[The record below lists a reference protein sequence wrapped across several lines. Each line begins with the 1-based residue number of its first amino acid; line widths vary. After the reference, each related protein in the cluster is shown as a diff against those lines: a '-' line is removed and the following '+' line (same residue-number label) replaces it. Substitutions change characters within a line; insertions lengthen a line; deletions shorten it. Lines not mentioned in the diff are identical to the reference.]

1 MFDQKCRQGNK
12 TQQSWANWDAGYWLT
27 ELTLWLYIE
36 KGRLQGI
43 PQNFCYNYPKNSLL
57 LEFSVSIC
65 SLATY
70 DPFIVV
76 FMIQSYMTGFE
87 NLSVLCALS
96 FYPSQDSL
104 PGLSVISFMVA
115 LLQTAFL
122 SFSVIDW
129 SNSFTVS
136 GVLPQTEQWCIL

>member
-1 MFDQKCRQGNK
+1 MAIYRKRPIK
-12 TQQSWANWDAGYWLT
+12 RHSA
-27 ELTLWLYIE
+27 EL
-36 KGRLQGI
+36 
-43 PQNFCYNYPKNSLL
+43 CYNYPKNSLS

-87 NLSVLCALS
+87 NLGFLCALS
-96 FYPSQDSL
+96 FYPSQVSL
-104 PGLSVISFMVA
+104 PVLSVISFMVE

-122 SFSVIDW
+122 SFSVI
-129 SNSFTVS
+129 SFTVS
-136 GVLPQTEQWCIL
+136 GVLPKTEQWPIL